1 MRITMKKQLTLV
13 AAALVAF
20 AMTGCDKKGTV
31 EGVVLDPFTG
41 KSVEIPTVWM
51 DSTIYGTQSTKYK
64 YKDLLKEG
72 KFKFENVPVGT
83 YRILTRRS
91 KYILGRGTVTT
102 TEENPDAV
110 VTLYSYSDQVD
121 PGLYKGSE
129 QGPVKISNEWVIW
142 SVNCGETSGAGYRLE
157 MPQVTEAAKLP
168 PAEAEKNAKK
178 GKKGKKAKK
187 AAKVVKPDI
196 KMLPLP
202 APRVVDGKLDVFY
215 RNANSVST
223 PIIAT
228 TYPAVEA
235 PIASHKDC
243 TGFGEGETKGL
254 FADKSKGTALT
265 VTYRA
270 EGLYEITGNLPKGKQ
285 IIQFTQDKKA
295 LQTYYFE
302 VK

>member
-1 MRITMKKQLTLV
+1 MRITMKKTLTLA

-31 EGVVLDPFTG
+31 EGIVLDPFTG
-41 KSVEIPTVWM
+41 KNVEMPTVWM
-51 DSTIYGTQSTKYK
+51 DSTIFGTQSAKYK
-64 YKDLLKEG
+64 HKALLKEG
-72 KFKFENVPVGT
+72 KFKFENVPVGN

-91 KYILGRGTVTT
+91 KYILGRGTVST
-102 TEENPDAV
+102 TEESPDAV
-110 VTLYSYSDQVD
+110 VTLYSYSDQVE

-129 QGPVKISNEWVIW
+129 AGPVKISNEWVLY
-142 SVNCGETSGAGYRLE
+142 SVNCGETSGAGYQLE
-157 MPQVTEAAKLP
+157 MPKVTEAAKLP
-168 PAEAEKNAKK
+168 PSEEKADKK
-178 GKKGKKAKK
+178 AKGKKAKK
-187 AAKVVKPDI
+187 AKKAKVVKPAVE
-196 KMLPLP
+196 MLPLP
-202 APRVVDGKLDVFY
+202 APRVMDGKLDVFY

-223 PIIAT
+223 PLIAT

-235 PIASHKDC
+235 AVTAHKDC
-243 TGFGEGETKGL
+243 KGFAEGQTKGL

-270 EGLYEITGNLPKGKQ
+270 EGLYEITGDLPKGKQ
-285 IIQFTQDKKA
+285 IIQFTQDGKA

>member
-1 MRITMKKQLTLV
+1 MKKQLTIV

-20 AMTGCDKKGTV
+20 AMTGCETKGTV
-31 EGVVLDPFTG
+31 EGIVLDPFTG
-41 KSVEIPTVWM
+41 KNVEMPTVWM
-51 DSTIYGTQSTKYK
+51 DSTIFGTQSPKYK
-64 YKDLLKEG
+64 PKNLLKEG
-72 KFKFENVPVGT
+72 KFKFENVPVGS

-129 QGPVKISNEWVIW
+129 EGPVKISNEWVIW
-142 SVNCGETSGAGYRLE
+142 SVNCGEASGAGYRLE

-168 PAEAEKNAKK
+168 PAQDKKGKKAKK
-178 GKKGKKAKK
+178 GKKGK
-187 AAKVVKPDI
+187 VVKPDV

-202 APRVVDGKLDVFY
+202 AARVMDGKIDVFY

-223 PIIAT
+223 PLIAM

-243 TGFGEGETKGL
+243 TGFGEDETKGL
-254 FADKSKGTALT
+254 FADKSKGTPLT
-265 VTYRA
+265 VTYKA
-270 EGLYEITGNLPKGKQ
+270 EGLYEITGDLPQGKQ
-285 IIQFTQDKKA
+285 IIQFSQDGKA

>member
-1 MRITMKKQLTLV
+1 MKKTLTLA

-41 KSVEIPTVWM
+41 KNVEMPTVWM
-51 DSTIYGTQSTKYK
+51 DSTIFGTQSAKYK
-64 YKDLLKEG
+64 YKSMLKEG
-72 KFKFENVPVGT
+72 KFKFENVPVGN

-129 QGPVKISNEWVIW
+129 AGPVKISNEWVLYA
-142 SVNCGETSGAGYRLE
+142 VNCGEASVAGYQLE
-157 MPQVTEAAKLP
+157 LPKVTEAATLP
-168 PAEAEKNAKK
+168 PDDKAA
-178 GKKGKKAKK
+178 KKGKKAKK
-187 AAKVVKPDI
+187 AKKAKKGKTVKPAVDMI
-196 KMLPLP
+196 PLP
-202 APRVVDGKLDVFY
+202 AARVVEGKFDVFY
-215 RNANSVST
+215 RNANSVTT
-223 PIIAT
+223 PLIAM

-235 PIASHKDC
+235 AVDAHKDC
-243 TGFGEGETKGL
+243 KGFGEGQTKGI
-254 FADKSKGTALT
+254 FADKANGVALT

-270 EGLYEITGNLPKGKQ
+270 EGLFEITGELPKGKQ
-285 IIQFTQDKKA
+285 IIQLSQDGKA
-295 LQTYYFE
+295 LQTYFFE
-302 VK
+302 NK